1 MGDAYDP
8 RMKNLAI
15 DLTPIRKY
23 RDFRYLWTS
32 GLISNLG
39 SMITYVAIPF
49 QIKELTNSYL
59 AVGISGL
66 VELVPLIVFGLYGG
80 VLADA
85 VDRKK
90 MIWATEAAAAVLSI
104 ILLLNALSPEPN
116 LYLIYIVGALFA
128 AVNGLHGP
136 SADAILP
143 RVVGH
148 QDIPSAIA
156 LMSVRR
162 QFGIIVGPTIGGILI
177 ASSGVSLAYAVDI
190 GTFIISLALLIR
202 VKNVPP
208 SHEAE
213 KPSLAA
219 LREGVAYARSRQDL
233 KGTYII
239 DLAAMFLAMP
249 IALFPFWV
257 DQVNSPWALGL
268 FYSAGTIG
276 ALVVTLTSGWTRTYR
291 FHGRAF
297 MWAAAG
303 WGAAI
308 ALAGTTDY
316 LFVVLFF
323 LAVAGGA
330 DMVSVLFRG
339 AIWNQ
344 TIPDHLRGRLA
355 GIELLSYT
363 IGPLLGQLRAASMA
377 SATTLTISVT
387 SGGIACVIFVGILAI
402 FFPKLRKYDA
412 ETDEFAVQE
421 RKRRAERENSPENTN
436 P

>member
-1 MGDAYDP
+1 
-8 RMKNLAI
+8 MKNLAI

-49 QIKELTNSYL
+49 QVKEITNSYL

-66 VELVPLIVFGLYGG
+66 VELIPLIIFGLYGG

-90 MIWATEAAAAVLSI
+90 MIWLTEAAAGILSLT
-104 ILLLNALSPEPN
+104 LLLNALSADPN
-116 LYLIYIVGALFA
+116 LYLIYFVGAAFA

-148 QDIPSAIA
+148 KDIPSATA
-156 LMSVRR
+156 LMSLRR
-162 QFGIIVGPTIGGILI
+162 QFGIIVGPTIGGLLI
-177 ASSGVSLAYAVDI
+177 ASSGVSLAFAVDI
-190 GTFIISLALLIR
+190 GTYVISLALLLR
-202 VKNVPP
+202 VRKVPP

-219 LREGVAYARSRQDL
+219 LWEGVAYARSRQDL

-257 DQVNSPWALGL
+257 DQVKAPWALGL
-268 FYSAGTIG
+268 FYSAGTVG

-308 ALAGTTDY
+308 ALAGATDY

-363 IGPLLGQLRAASMA
+363 IGPLIGQLRAASMA

-387 SGGIACVIFVGILAI
+387 SGGISCLIFVGILAI
-402 FFPKLRKYDA
+402 FFPKLRKYDVQ
-412 ETDEFAVQE
+412 TDEYAVAE
-421 RKRRAERENSPENTN
+421 RKRRAQRENSPENTKS
-436 P
+436 

>member
-1 MGDAYDP
+1 
-8 RMKNLAI
+8 
-15 DLTPIRKY
+15 
-23 RDFRYLWTS
+23 
-32 GLISNLG
+32 
-39 SMITYVAIPF
+39 MITYVAIPF
-49 QIKELTNSYL
+49 QVKEITNSYL

-66 VELVPLIVFGLYGG
+66 VELIPLIVFGLYGG

-90 MIWATEAAAAVLSI
+90 MIWLTEAAAGILSL
-104 ILLLNALSPEPN
+104 ILLLNALSADPN
-116 LYLIYIVGALFA
+116 LYLIYFVGAAFA

-148 QDIPSAIA
+148 KDIPSATA
-156 LMSVRR
+156 LMSLRR
-162 QFGIIVGPTIGGILI
+162 QFGIIVGPTIGGLLI
-177 ASSGVSLAYAVDI
+177 ASSGVSLAFAVDI
-190 GTFIISLALLIR
+190 GTYVISLVLLLR
-202 VKNVPP
+202 VRKVPP

-219 LREGVAYARSRQDL
+219 LWEGVAYARSRQDL

-257 DQVNSPWALGL
+257 DQVKAPWALGL
-268 FYSAGTIG
+268 FYSAGTVG

-308 ALAGTTDY
+308 ALAGATDY

-363 IGPLLGQLRAASMA
+363 IGPLIGQLRAASMA

-387 SGGIACVIFVGILAI
+387 SGGISCLIFVGILAI
-402 FFPKLRKYDA
+402 FFPKLRKYDVQ
-412 ETDEFAVQE
+412 TDEYAVAE

-436 P
+436 S

>member
-1 MGDAYDP
+1 
-8 RMKNLAI
+8 
-15 DLTPIRKY
+15 
-23 RDFRYLWTS
+23 
-32 GLISNLG
+32 
-39 SMITYVAIPF
+39 MITYVAIPF
-49 QIKELTNSYL
+49 QVKELTNSYL

-66 VELVPLIVFGLYGG
+66 VELIPLIIFGLYGG
-80 VLADA
+80 VLADS

-90 MIWATEAAAAVLSI
+90 MIWFTEAGAAILST
-104 ILLLNALSPEPN
+104 ILLLNALSSEPK
-116 LYLIYIVGALFA
+116 LYIIYIVAALFA
-128 AVNGLHGP
+128 AVNGLHTP

-148 QDIPSAIA
+148 NDIPSATA
-156 LMSVRR
+156 LMSLRR

-177 ASSGVSLAYAVDI
+177 ASFSVSTAFAVDI
-190 GTFIISLALLIR
+190 ATYIVSLALLIR
-202 VKNVPP
+202 VKRVPP

-219 LREGVAYARSRQDL
+219 LWEGVTYARSRQDL
-233 KGTYII
+233 VGTYVI

-257 DQVNSPWALGL
+257 DQVDAPWALGL

-276 ALVVTLTSGWTRTYR
+276 ALLVTLTSGWTRTYR

-303 WGAAI
+303 WGASI
-308 ALAGTTDY
+308 ALAGASNSVY
-316 LFVVLFF
+316 LVLFF
-323 LAVAGGA
+323 LAAAGA
-330 DMVSVLFRG
+330 SDMVSVLFRG

-363 IGPLLGQLRAASMA
+363 IGPLVGQLRAASMA

-387 SGGIACVIFVGILAI
+387 SGGLSCLIFVAILAI

-412 ETDEFAVQE
+412 QTNEYAVAE

>member
-1 MGDAYDP
+1 
-8 RMKNLAI
+8 MKNLAI

-23 RDFRYLWTS
+23 QDFRYLWTS

-90 MIWATEAAAAVLSI
+90 MIWATEAAAAILTT

-156 LMSVRR
+156 LMSLRR

>member
-90 MIWATEAAAAVLSI
+90 MIWATEAAAAILSI

-156 LMSVRR
+156 LMSLRR

-190 GTFIISLALLIR
+190 GTFVISLALLIR

-412 ETDEFAVQE
+412 ETDEYAVQE

>member
-1 MGDAYDP
+1 
-8 RMKNLAI
+8 MKNLAI

-49 QIKELTNSYL
+49 QVKEITNSYL

-66 VELVPLIVFGLYGG
+66 VELIPLIVFGLYGG

-90 MIWATEAAAAVLSI
+90 MIWLTEAAAGILSLT
-104 ILLLNALSPEPN
+104 LLLNALSADPN
-116 LYLIYIVGALFA
+116 LYLIYFVGAAFA

-148 QDIPSAIA
+148 KDIPSATA
-156 LMSVRR
+156 LMSLRR
-162 QFGIIVGPTIGGILI
+162 QFGIIVGPTIGGLLI
-177 ASSGVSLAYAVDI
+177 ASSGVSLAFAVDI
-190 GTFIISLALLIR
+190 GTYVISLALLLR
-202 VKNVPP
+202 VRKVPP

-219 LREGVAYARSRQDL
+219 LWEGVAYARSRQDL

-257 DQVNSPWALGL
+257 DQVKAPWALGL
-268 FYSAGTIG
+268 FYSAGTVG

-308 ALAGTTDY
+308 ALAGATDY

-363 IGPLLGQLRAASMA
+363 IGPLIGQLRAASMA

-387 SGGIACVIFVGILAI
+387 SGGISCLIFVGILAI
-402 FFPKLRKYDA
+402 FFPKLRKYDVQ
-412 ETDEFAVQE
+412 TDEYAVAE

-436 P
+436 S

>member
-1 MGDAYDP
+1 
-8 RMKNLAI
+8 MKNLAI

-49 QIKELTNSYL
+49 QVKEITNSYL

-66 VELVPLIVFGLYGG
+66 VELIPLIVFGLYGG

-90 MIWATEAAAAVLSI
+90 MIWLTEAAAGILSL
-104 ILLLNALSPEPN
+104 ILLLNALSADPN
-116 LYLIYIVGALFA
+116 LYLIYIVGAAFA

-148 QDIPSAIA
+148 KDIPSATA
-156 LMSVRR
+156 LMSLRR
-162 QFGIIVGPTIGGILI
+162 QFGIIVGPTIGGLLI
-177 ASSGVSLAYAVDI
+177 ASSGVSLAFAVDI
-190 GTFIISLALLIR
+190 GTYVISLVLLLR
-202 VKNVPP
+202 VRKVPP

-219 LREGVAYARSRQDL
+219 LWEGVAYARSRQDL

-257 DQVNSPWALGL
+257 DQVKAPWALGL
-268 FYSAGTIG
+268 FYSAGTVG

-308 ALAGTTDY
+308 ALAGATDY

-363 IGPLLGQLRAASMA
+363 IGPLIGQLRAASMA

-387 SGGIACVIFVGILAI
+387 SGGISCLIFVGILAI
-402 FFPKLRKYDA
+402 FFPEIAKYDVQ
-412 ETDEFAVQE
+412 TDEYAVAE

-436 P
+436 S

>member
-1 MGDAYDP
+1 
-8 RMKNLAI
+8 
-15 DLTPIRKY
+15 
-23 RDFRYLWTS
+23 
-32 GLISNLG
+32 
-39 SMITYVAIPF
+39 
-49 QIKELTNSYL
+49 
-59 AVGISGL
+59 
-66 VELVPLIVFGLYGG
+66 
-80 VLADA
+80 
-85 VDRKK
+85 
-90 MIWATEAAAAVLSI
+90 MIWFTEAGAAILSL
-104 ILLLNALSPEPN
+104 ILLLNALSPEPK
-116 LYLIYIVGALFA
+116 LYIIYIVGAAFA

-148 QDIPSAIA
+148 KDIPSATA
-156 LMSVRR
+156 LMSLRR

-190 GTFIISLALLIR
+190 GTYILSLALLIR
-202 VKNVPP
+202 VSKVPP
-208 SHEAE
+208 SREAE

-219 LREGVAYARSRQDL
+219 LWEGVAYARSRQDL

-257 DQVNSPWALGL
+257 DQVKAPWALGL

-276 ALVVTLTSGWTRTYR
+276 ALAVTLTSGWTRTYR

-308 ALAGTTDY
+308 ALAGATDY
-316 LFVVLFF
+316 LLLVLLF

-363 IGPLLGQLRAASMA
+363 IGPLVGQLRAASMA
-377 SATTLTISVT
+377 GATTLTISVT
-387 SGGIACVIFVGILAI
+387 SGGITCVIFVGILAI

-412 ETDEFAVQE
+412 ETNEYAVAE

>member
-1 MGDAYDP
+1 
-8 RMKNLAI
+8 MKNLAI

-49 QIKELTNSYL
+49 QVKEITNSYL

-66 VELVPLIVFGLYGG
+66 VELIPLIVFGLYGG

-90 MIWATEAAAAVLSI
+90 MIWLTEAAAGILSLT
-104 ILLLNALSPEPN
+104 LLLNALSADPN
-116 LYLIYIVGALFA
+116 LYLIYFVGAAFA

-148 QDIPSAIA
+148 KDIPSATA
-156 LMSVRR
+156 LMSLRR
-162 QFGIIVGPTIGGILI
+162 QFGIIVGPTIGGLLI
-177 ASSGVSLAYAVDI
+177 ASSGVSLAFAVDI
-190 GTFIISLALLIR
+190 GTYVISLALLLR
-202 VKNVPP
+202 VRKVPP

-219 LREGVAYARSRQDL
+219 LWEGVAYARSRQDL

-257 DQVNSPWALGL
+257 DQVKAPWALGL
-268 FYSAGTIG
+268 FYSAGTVG

-308 ALAGTTDY
+308 ALAGATDY

-363 IGPLLGQLRAASMA
+363 IGPLIGQLRAASMA

-387 SGGIACVIFVGILAI
+387 SGGISCLIFVGILAI
-402 FFPKLRKYDA
+402 FFPKLRKYDVQA
-412 ETDEFAVQE
+412 DEYAVAE

-436 P
+436 S

>member
-1 MGDAYDP
+1 
-8 RMKNLAI
+8 MKNLAI

-49 QIKELTNSYL
+49 QVKEITNSYL

-66 VELVPLIVFGLYGG
+66 VELIPLIIFGLYGG

-90 MIWATEAAAAVLSI
+90 MIWLTEAAAGILSL
-104 ILLLNALSPEPN
+104 ILLLNALSADPN
-116 LYLIYIVGALFA
+116 LYLIYFVGAAFA

-148 QDIPSAIA
+148 KDIPSATA
-156 LMSVRR
+156 LMSLRR
-162 QFGIIVGPTIGGILI
+162 QFGIIVGPTIGGLLI
-177 ASSGVSLAYAVDI
+177 ASSGVSLAFAVDI
-190 GTFIISLALLIR
+190 GTYVISLVLLLR
-202 VKNVPP
+202 VRKVPP

-219 LREGVAYARSRQDL
+219 LWEGVAYARSRQDL

-257 DQVNSPWALGL
+257 DQVKAPWALGL
-268 FYSAGTIG
+268 FYSAGTVG

-308 ALAGTTDY
+308 ALAGATDY

-363 IGPLLGQLRAASMA
+363 IGPLIGQLRAASMA

-387 SGGIACVIFVGILAI
+387 SGGISCLIFVGILAI
-402 FFPKLRKYDA
+402 FFPKLRKYDVQ
-412 ETDEFAVQE
+412 TDEYAVAE

-436 P
+436 S

>member
-412 ETDEFAVQE
+412 ETDEYAVQE

>member
-1 MGDAYDP
+1 
-8 RMKNLAI
+8 MKNLAI

-49 QIKELTNSYL
+49 QVKEITNSYL

-66 VELVPLIVFGLYGG
+66 VELIPLIIFGLYGG

-90 MIWATEAAAAVLSI
+90 MIWLTEAAAGILSL
-104 ILLLNALSPEPN
+104 ILLLNALSADPN
-116 LYLIYIVGALFA
+116 LYLIYFVGAAFA

-148 QDIPSAIA
+148 KDIPSATA
-156 LMSVRR
+156 LMSLRR
-162 QFGIIVGPTIGGILI
+162 QFGIIVGPTIGGLLI
-177 ASSGVSLAYAVDI
+177 ASSGVSLAFAVDI
-190 GTFIISLALLIR
+190 GTYVISLVLLLR
-202 VKNVPP
+202 VRKVPP

-219 LREGVAYARSRQDL
+219 LWEGVAYAQSRQDL

-257 DQVNSPWALGL
+257 DQVKAPWALGL
-268 FYSAGTIG
+268 FYSAGTVG

-308 ALAGTTDY
+308 ALAGATDY

-363 IGPLLGQLRAASMA
+363 IGPLIGQLRAASMA

-387 SGGIACVIFVGILAI
+387 SGGISCLIFVGILAI
-402 FFPKLRKYDA
+402 FFPKLRKYDVQ
-412 ETDEFAVQE
+412 TDEYAVAE

-436 P
+436 S

>member
-156 LMSVRR
+156 LMSLRR

>member
-1 MGDAYDP
+1 
-8 RMKNLAI
+8 MKNLAI

-49 QIKELTNSYL
+49 QVKEITNSYL

-66 VELVPLIVFGLYGG
+66 VELIPLIVFGLYGG

-90 MIWATEAAAAVLSI
+90 MIWLTEAAAGILSL
-104 ILLLNALSPEPN
+104 ILLLNALSADPN
-116 LYLIYIVGALFA
+116 LYLIYFVGAAFA

-148 QDIPSAIA
+148 KDIPSATA
-156 LMSVRR
+156 LMSLRR
-162 QFGIIVGPTIGGILI
+162 QFGIIVGPTIGGLLI
-177 ASSGVSLAYAVDI
+177 ATSGVSLAFAVDI
-190 GTFIISLALLIR
+190 GTYVISLALLLR
-202 VKNVPP
+202 VRKVPP

-219 LREGVAYARSRQDL
+219 LWEGVAYARSRQDL

-257 DQVNSPWALGL
+257 DQVKAPWALGL
-268 FYSAGTIG
+268 FYSAGTVG

-308 ALAGTTDY
+308 ALAGATDY

-363 IGPLLGQLRAASMA
+363 IGPLIGQLRAASMA

-387 SGGIACVIFVGILAI
+387 SGGISCLIFVGILAI
-402 FFPKLRKYDA
+402 FFPKLRKYDVQ
-412 ETDEFAVQE
+412 TDEYAVAE

-436 P
+436 S

>member
-1 MGDAYDP
+1 
-8 RMKNLAI
+8 
-15 DLTPIRKY
+15 
-23 RDFRYLWTS
+23 
-32 GLISNLG
+32 
-39 SMITYVAIPF
+39 MITYVAIPF
-49 QIKELTNSYL
+49 QVKEITNSYL

-66 VELVPLIVFGLYGG
+66 VELIPLIIFGLYGG

-90 MIWATEAAAAVLSI
+90 MIWLTEAAAGILSL
-104 ILLLNALSPEPN
+104 ILLLNALSADPN
-116 LYLIYIVGALFA
+116 LYLIYFVGAAFA

-148 QDIPSAIA
+148 KDIPSATA
-156 LMSVRR
+156 LMSLRR
-162 QFGIIVGPTIGGILI
+162 QFGIIVGPTIGGLLI
-177 ASSGVSLAYAVDI
+177 ASSGVSLAFAVDI
-190 GTFIISLALLIR
+190 GTYVISLALLLR
-202 VKNVPP
+202 VRKVPP

-219 LREGVAYARSRQDL
+219 LWEGVAYARSRQDL

-257 DQVNSPWALGL
+257 DQVKAPWALGL
-268 FYSAGTIG
+268 FYSAGTVG

-308 ALAGTTDY
+308 ALAGATDY
-316 LFVVLFF
+316 LFIVLFF

-363 IGPLLGQLRAASMA
+363 IGPLIGQLRAASMA

-387 SGGIACVIFVGILAI
+387 SGGISCLIFVGILAI
-402 FFPKLRKYDA
+402 FFPKLRKYDVQ
-412 ETDEFAVQE
+412 TDEYAVAE

-436 P
+436 S